1 MGEFLVKLQPA
12 ELQAC
17 RAALNVINQK
27 TQELG
32 LIKRGHQH
40 LWNDLAEKYDMVG
53 KKIEI
58 DYETGLVM
66 EKEEDDVYPC
76 EPVEVKTDG

>member
-1 MGEFLVKLQPA
+1 MGEFLVKLEPA

-17 RAALNVINQK
+17 RVALKVISEK

-40 LWNDLAEKYDMVG
+40 LWNDLAEKYHIVG

-66 EKEEDDVYPC
+66 EKTGFHDRESD
-76 EPVEVKTDG
+76 EVNDG

>member
-1 MGEFLVKLQPA
+1 MGKFLVKLSPA

-17 RAALNVINQK
+17 RAALKVINEK

-32 LIKRGHQH
+32 LVKRGHQH
-40 LWNDLAEKYDMVG
+40 LWNDLAEKYSFVG

-66 EKEEDDVYPC
+66 EKEGFHDRESD
-76 EPVEVKTDG
+76 EVSDG

>member
-1 MGEFLVKLQPA
+1 MGEFLVKLMPE
-12 ELQAC
+12 ELQDC
-17 RAALNVINQK
+17 RAALTIIKRK
-27 TQELG
+27 TLELG

-40 LWNDLAEKYDMVG
+40 LWNSIAQKYEIMG

-66 EKEEDDVYPC
+66 ERT
-76 EPVEVKTDG
+76 EVSDG